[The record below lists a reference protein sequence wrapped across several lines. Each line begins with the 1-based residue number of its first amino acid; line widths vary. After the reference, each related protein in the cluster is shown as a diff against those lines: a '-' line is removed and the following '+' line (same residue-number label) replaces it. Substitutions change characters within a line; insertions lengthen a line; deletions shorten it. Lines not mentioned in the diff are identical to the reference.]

1 MVASNAAALSFTEVA
16 ERAGVSIGTVTRL
29 AKAEPK
35 RIPTYATAEAIGR
48 ALGDVAGS
56 LRAAG
61 YAASDSDLQRVGDVI
76 DARPYVAALRMVSDA
91 SAGIERYALAD
102 AAEDLSA
109 GLLAVKAVRVRGNC
123 LEPILH
129 DGDIMLVLPPE
140 SVRDGDLVIALLD
153 FAEVVAKRFRLPAAT
168 PRRNGATARVA
179 AAAAAGL
186 KVAENIAA
194 YSAEPSYLETAS
206 GERVASERFDIVG
219 VVKHVIM
226 PADRLMGK

>member
-61 YAASDSDLQRVGDVI
+61 YAASDSDLQRVGEVI

-102 AAEDLSA
+102 ASEDMSA
-109 GLLAVKAVRVRGNC
+109 GLLAVKAVRVRGDC
-123 LEPILH
+123 LAPMLR

-153 FAEVVAKRFRLPAAT
+153 FAQVVAKRFRMPASSTTRAAAT
-168 PRRNGATARVA
+168 AHA
-179 AAAAAGL
+179 AAAASGL
-186 KVAENIAA
+186 RVAESPAA
-194 YSAEPSYLETAS
+194 YHPMPSYLETAS
-206 GERVASERFDIVG
+206 GERVAADRFDIVG

-226 PADRLMGK
+226 PADRLMRE